1 MTILDLL
8 LAFAALALA
17 LLCAAGVVAEL
28 LHFRRRGPGPPGAPP
43 RVSILKP
50 CKGEDPDLYENLSSW
65 ARLEGAPGEVL
76 IGFAD
81 PADPAAEIARRV
93 AGEHPDRVRVICAGL
108 PADPIVNPK
117 VHILRALQREATG
130 EVLLVS
136 DSNVRAPPDALLQL
150 LAPLAD
156 PRTAASYALFVSPP
170 GATLGAR
177 LESALFSTVVL
188 PAIAGAYRLFGSANL
203 IGKAMAVRRS
213 VLQSLGGW
221 ARYATVLVEDGCLGH
236 DLRRQGHRI
245 ALVDGLVEVRLGKMT
260 LRQLW
265 DHELRWMMLH
275 RVRKP
280 LVPLGMALWNP
291 WFLAIAAAVAHA
303 AGLATA
309 PPALLAA
316 AVFNG
321 AIKLVPFLRRG
332 GRLSGAWV
340 LPLMEALM
348 LAVEVAVWWQ
358 REVRWRGQR
367 FRLGRGSRILS
378 VRPDV
383 PAPRPWWW
391 TVPNLVTLS
400 RLFLAPVLLVLAY
413 AGESRIFLALFC
425 VSLLT
430 DVADGELAR
439 RLGQAS
445 EKGARLDSWADF
457 ATYTTVPLCAYWL
470 KPALLRDEALSFWLI
485 AGSMVVPKLYGFA
498 KFRKLTGYH
507 TRGAV
512 ISAYIVGT
520 ATVLMFA
527 DVSIW
532 PFRIAA
538 LLVLPPKL
546 EEMAITTVLPRQ
558 VTMVR
563 SLRRA
568 LELRRE
574 ILQG

>member
-1 MTILDLL
+1 MTVLDPLV
-8 LAFAALALA
+8 AFAALALA
-17 LLCAAGVVAEL
+17 LLCAAGIVAEL
-28 LHFRRRGPGPPGAPP
+28 LHFRRRQASPGTAL

-50 CKGEDPDLYENLSSW
+50 CKGEDPDLYESLSSW
-65 ARLEGAPGEVL
+65 ARLDGEML

-93 AGEHPDRVRVICAGL
+93 ALEYTGRVRTICTGQ
-108 PADPIVNPK
+108 PADPAINPK
-117 VHILRALQREATG
+117 VHLLAALEREATG

-136 DSNVRAPPDALLQL
+136 DSNVRAPPDALSQL

-156 PRTAASYALFVSPP
+156 PRTSASYALFTSPLPP

-213 VLQSLGGW
+213 VLQSMGGW
-221 ARYATVLVEDGCLGH
+221 ARYATVLVEDGCLGR
-236 DLRRQGHRI
+236 DLRRRGHRI

-291 WFLAIAAAVAHA
+291 WFLAIAAVVASA
-303 AGLATA
+303 AGLPHA
-309 PPALLAA
+309 PLALLAA
-316 AVFNG
+316 AAFNG

-358 REVRWRGQR
+358 RDVRWRGQR

-400 RLFLAPVLLVLAY
+400 RLFLVPVLLVLAR

-425 VSLLT
+425 LSLIT
-430 DVADGELAR
+430 DIADGKLAR
-439 RLGQAS
+439 WLGQAS

-485 AGSMVVPKLYGFA
+485 AGSLIVPKLYGFA

-538 LLVLPPKL
+538 FLVLLPKL

-558 VTMVR
+558 VTMVK

-574 ILQG
+574 ILQS